1 MQPTMPSAD
10 IGVIVGRFQV
20 PELHEGHI
28 ELIESVRSRHQ
39 HVLIFL
45 GINPGVLVT
54 RKNPLDFASRK
65 AMIQQRYPEIV
76 VLPITDEP
84 TDEGWSATL
93 DAKIREITDPNS
105 VLLYGSRDGFVP
117 AYKGRY
123 PVIEL
128 AATKHISGEQIRASV
143 NNTVR
148 ASEDFRRGVI
158 YAAFH
163 RHPTSY
169 QTVDC
174 ALVRTTSDCRTQ
186 LCVGRKRTDPSNL
199 FRFFG
204 GFVSPKDATLESA
217 AARELAEETCSV
229 SVHFPPKFIGSAR
242 ISDFRYAKEEDKI
255 LTAFFLFTYFSGA
268 PRPGD
273 DIDQIEWFDIN
284 PSLTEE
290 HFVESHRGLF
300 RMLTA
305 YLQGS

>member
-1 MQPTMPSAD
+1 MQPVTPSAD

-20 PELHEGHI
+20 PALHEGHI
-28 ELIESVRSRHQ
+28 DLIDSVRARHQ

-45 GINPGVLVT
+45 GLNPGVLVT

-65 AMIQQRYPEIV
+65 AMIQAVYPEIV

-128 AATKHISGEQIRASV
+128 AATRHISGSDIRAQV

-174 ALVRTTSDCRTQ
+174 ALVRNRSQ
-186 LCVGRKRTDPSNL
+186 LCLGRKQTDPHGQ

-204 GFVSPKDATLESA
+204 GFVSPKDATLELA
-217 AARELAEETCSV
+217 ASRELAEETSGV
-229 SVHFPPKFIGSAR
+229 SVHVPPKFIGSTRVA
-242 ISDFRYAKEEDKI
+242 DFRYAREDDKI
-255 LTAFFLFTYFSGA
+255 LTAFFLFTYFSGQA
-268 PRPGD
+268 RPGD
-273 DIDQIEWFDIN
+273 DIDQIEWFELE
-284 PSLTEE
+284 SLTPE
-290 HFVESHRGLF
+290 HFVEAHRPLF
-300 RMLTA
+300 HMLTA